1 MEAANELPLA
11 VAYARFVNRRFLLM
25 AALAAATVLAF
36 LADVA
41 TGASALSLSDIARG
55 LLDPDYLDRAQR
67 VVLWDIRLPAACMAC
82 AVGAGLGLAGAEMQT
97 VLANP
102 LASPFTLGV
111 SHAATLG
118 ASLAI
123 AFGLGLPGIGDVWA
137 IPVAAFAF
145 ALASTVMV
153 QALAGRQGAG
163 AQTVVLFGIA
173 LGFAANALVWL
184 VQYMASADA
193 VQQIVFWSMGS
204 LIRATWEHVGIVA
217 VVFAACL
224 PFAFSHAWPLTALRA
239 GEEHARAIGIGVER
253 LRLATLTC
261 VSLMASVSVAFVGT
275 IGFVGLVSPHI
286 ARILVGEDH
295 RFFLPAAALAG
306 GLMLCLASLASK
318 TLAPGTILPVG
329 IVTAI
334 VGIPMFVGLLI
345 SQGRAQ

>member
-1 MEAANELPLA
+1 MEAAADLPLA
-11 VAYARFVNRRFLLM
+11 EAYARFVNRRVLLV
-25 AALAAATVLAF
+25 AALAAATAMAF
-36 LADVA
+36 FADVA
-41 TGASALSLSDIARG
+41 TGASALSLSDIVRG
-55 LLDPDYLDRAQR
+55 LFDPDRLDRVQR
-67 VVLWDIRLPAACMAC
+67 VVLWDIRLPTACMAF

-123 AFGLGLPGIGDVWA
+123 VFGLGIPGLGGAWA
-137 IPVAAFAF
+137 VPAAAFAF
-145 ALASTVMV
+145 ALAATLMV

-204 LIRATWEHVGIVA
+204 LTRATWAHVGIVTA
-217 VVFAACL
+217 VFAVCL
-224 PFAFSHAWPLTALRA
+224 PFALSRAWSLTALRA

-253 LRLATLTC
+253 LRLATLTR
-261 VSLMASVSVAFVGT
+261 VSLMAAVAVAFVGT
-275 IGFVGLVSPHI
+275 IGFVGLVAPHI

-295 RFFLPAAALAG
+295 RFSLPASALAG
-306 GLMLCLASLASK
+306 SLILCLASLASK
-318 TLAPGTILPVG
+318 TIAPGIILPVG

-345 SQGRAQ
+345 SQGRAK